1 MVVEK
6 ISFESQK
13 KGHFTTAAQE
23 IPEPVSLLQK
33 QLFFSLPVLVCR
45 ALTPAD

>member
-13 KGHFTTAAQE
+13 KGHFKTAAQE
-23 IPEPVSLLQK
+23 IPEPLSLLHK
-33 QLFFSLPVLVCR
+33 QLFSLLVLVCR